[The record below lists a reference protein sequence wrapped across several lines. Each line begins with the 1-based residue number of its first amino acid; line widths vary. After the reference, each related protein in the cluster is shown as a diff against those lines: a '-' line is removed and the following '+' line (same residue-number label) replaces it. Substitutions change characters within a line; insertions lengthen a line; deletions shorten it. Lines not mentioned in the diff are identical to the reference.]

1 MFQFT
6 KIINSIS
13 FALIIGTGMLFLLKY
28 GWREIGGWAVA
39 PALIFAGAIFLI
51 AKWAENRLRPMRI
64 IQFKG
69 KLYPLL
75 IYLGVIFTFG
85 MLLLD
90 LDSRVGRYYAIN
102 EWLDLFNDGK
112 FPYGGVTNPSGLPML
127 FFLALPFYYIGSTGM
142 IVPLGIALLA
152 GLVLFEKKTYREV
165 AVSLTILF
173 LSPLVSYEYLTRS
186 ELIFNMTLA
195 VMLISITS
203 DRRSREQR
211 PLFHYVMAAAW
222 GAVLATRI
230 SIGIPW
236 VLFLLFFYRQDFKWM
251 ITSAAVTLLAF
262 VVIVTPFWIW
272 NPSVF
277 IERGPF
283 AIQMMYLPFWVYIA
297 APMVILAAGWLV
309 SNHQEVYFSAGMILF
324 FLVLISFFSTLAD
337 EGLNQAA
344 LRDRFDVS
352 YFIMP
357 LPFFIMA
364 LREYTVDRYLG
375 RVYYSEPEQ
384 LEL

>member
-6 KIINSIS
+6 KFINIIS
-13 FALIIGTGMLFLLKY
+13 FALLTMTGMLFLIKY
-28 GWREIGGWAVA
+28 GWRAIGGWAVL
-39 PALIFAGAIFLI
+39 PALLYAAGIYLI
-51 AKWAENRLRPMRI
+51 AEWTANRLQPMRI
-64 IQFKG
+64 IRAKG

-102 EWLDLFNDGK
+102 EWLTSFNNGQ

-127 FFLALPFYYIGSTGM
+127 FFLALPFYYLGSTGM
-142 IVPLGIALLA
+142 IVPLGIALLS
-152 GLVLFEKKTYREV
+152 GFVLYEKMTYREA
-165 AVSLTILF
+165 AVSLTLLF

-195 VMLISITS
+195 VILISLTS
-203 DRRSREQR
+203 DRKAREQK
-211 PLFHYVMAAAW
+211 PVFHYVLAAAW

-230 SIGIPW
+230 SVGIPW
-236 VLFLLFFYRQDFKWM
+236 VLFLLFFYRQDFKWLAG
-251 ITSAAVTLLAF
+251 SAAVSLLTFA
-262 VVIVTPFWIW
+262 VIIAPFWLW

-277 IERGPF
+277 LERGPF
-283 AIQMMYLPFWVYIA
+283 AIQMMYLPIWVYIT
-297 APMVILAAGWLV
+297 APVIILAAGWLV
-309 SNHQEVYFSAGMILF
+309 STHQEVYFTAGMILF
-324 FLVLISFFSTLAD
+324 SLVLISLFSTLA
-337 EGLNQAA
+337 EVGLEQAV
-344 LRDRFDVS
+344 LRDRFDIS
-352 YFIMP
+352 YFILP

-364 LREYTVDRYLG
+364 IREYAVDRYLG
-375 RVYYSEPEQ
+375 RVYYSEPER

>member
-1 MFQFT
+1 
-6 KIINSIS
+6 
-13 FALIIGTGMLFLLKY
+13 MLFLLKY

-195 VMLISITS
+195 VFLISLTF
-203 DRRSREQR
+203 DRRAGEQR
-211 PLFHYVMAAAW
+211 KVFHYVLAAAW

-337 EGLNQAA
+337 EGLNQTV